1 MAKRKR
7 FWDYKNEGVG
17 GGSPVPKGPSLI
29 EVAAKNATEE
39 ACIEH
44 FERIRW
50 PQGLRCIRCGGLRVF
65 KFDTK
70 GKTDKV
76 RHLYECVDCRYQF
89 SVLTGTI
96 FHDSHTP
103 LTKWFLAIYMICSA
117 KKGISAKQLQR
128 DLKVTYKTAWYM
140 AHRVRLAMKEDAAFC
155 EKFGGIVEVDETY
168 VGGKTK
174 GRPGRGGPNKIPV
187 VGMKERTSGKVR
199 LQAMKDV
206 SQSSLAAFVRRHA
219 KPNTW
224 VYTDEFSGYNWID
237 SSEFTHDAVKHS
249 ETYVLRGPIGQSIHT
264 NGVEGVWSLFK
275 RAIVGQF
282 HKVSEKYLP
291 LYLDEFAYRFNHRHS
306 VNLMDRVLETSC

>member
-7 FWDYKNEGVG
+7 SWEHKNTGTAG
-17 GGSPVPKGPSLI
+17 FGAVPKGPSLI
-29 EVAAKNATEE
+29 EVSQRFATEE
-39 ACIEH
+39 ACIDH

-50 PQGLRCIRCGGLRVF
+50 PEGLRCIRCGERRVF

-70 GKTDKV
+70 GKTDKP

-89 SVLTGTI
+89 SVTTGTI

-117 KKGISAKQLQR
+117 KKGVSAKQLQR

-140 AHRVRLAMKEDAAFC
+140 AHRVRLAMKEDEAFC

-168 VGGKTK
+168 IGGRTK
-174 GRPGRGGPNKIPV
+174 GRTGRGAGNKIPV

-199 LQAMKDV
+199 LKALKDV
-206 SQSSLAAFVRRHA
+206 SQSSLAAFIRQHA
-219 KPNTW
+219 KPRTT
-224 VYTDEFSGYNWID
+224 VYTDEFASYEWID
-237 SSEFTHDAVKHS
+237 SSEFAHDAVKHS
-249 ETYVLRGPIGQSIHT
+249 ETYVKYGPIGQQIHT

-275 RAIVGQF
+275 RGIVGQF
-282 HKVSEKYLP
+282 HKISEKYLP
-291 LYLDEFAYRFNHRHS
+291 LYLDEFAYRFNNRHC
-306 VNLMDRVLETSC
+306 VNLMDHVLTTCS